1 MSGDGNGAMAIGP
14 KLPRPSSTLPSRKSG
29 GHQRYFVLNDPGH
42 LPDVEF
48 GLLHWRTLIAG
59 TGMRRRE
66 FIGLVGSATVWPM
79 AVLAQQ
85 RIRILRL
92 GVLWQGRK
100 NQVSGAWEA
109 FTDALQQL
117 GWSDG
122 NNLQIEQRWAAND
135 AAQVHVLATELISLK
150 PDIIFAINTLVV
162 AALQHETKT
171 IPIVFVSVTDPVAS
185 GFVASLSHP
194 GGNMTGFSNFE
205 PTLVGKHIE
214 ILKEIVPGMT
224 AVSDM
229 FNPDNNPAHLLSVY
243 PILEAAA
250 RHYAVELDPAPVRND
265 ADIER
270 VISSLGDKPTTGLT
284 IAGEPFFNARLDLIT
299 SLMTR
304 YRVVSVCTFRLF
316 VEGGCLISYG
326 NDLIEQ
332 YRKAAEYIDR
342 ILKGASPADLPVQAP
357 TKFEMVINL
366 KTAKA
371 MGLTMPPALL
381 GRADEVIE

>member
-1 MSGDGNGAMAIGP
+1 
-14 KLPRPSSTLPSRKSG
+14 
-29 GHQRYFVLNDPGH
+29 
-42 LPDVEF
+42 
-48 GLLHWRTLIAG
+48 
-59 TGMRRRE
+59 MRRRE
-66 FIGLVGSATVWPM
+66 FIGLVSSAAIWPM

-85 RIRILRL
+85 GIRKPRL
-92 GVLWQGRK
+92 GVLWQGPK

-109 FTDALQQL
+109 FIDALREL
-117 GWSDG
+117 GWSEG

-135 AAQVHVLATELISLK
+135 AAQVHVLATELVSLK
-150 PDIIFAINTLVV
+150 PDIILAINTLVV
-162 AALQHETKT
+162 AALQHDTKT

-194 GGNMTGFSNFE
+194 GGNVTGFSNFE

-214 ILKEIVPGMT
+214 LLKEIAPGMT

-229 FNPDNNPAHLLSVY
+229 FNPDNNPAHLPSVY

-250 RHYAVELDPAPVRND
+250 RQFAVELIPAPVRND

-270 VISSLGDKPTTGLT
+270 VISSLGDKPTAGLT

-299 SLMTR
+299 SLTTR
-304 YRVVSVCTFRLF
+304 YRVVSVSPFRLF
-316 VEGGCLISYG
+316 VEQGCLISYG

-332 YRKAAEYIDR
+332 YGKAAAYIDR
-342 ILKGASPADLPVQAP
+342 ILKGANPADLPVQRP
-357 TKFEMVINL
+357 TKFEMIVNL

-371 MGLTMPPALL
+371 MGLTIPPTLL
-381 GRADEVIE
+381 ARADKVIE